1 MTTKLAKQFFFFTMF
16 SVGALMIPTNVLM
29 EKLLLDAPYLNME
42 YIESTNPHK
51 ETRIGKIRY
60 HHEGVVSEEEVET
73 HFSEQSLSHRLD
85 ETNKKTTSNNPFGTD
100 QKSASVSSKPH
111 NHPGYENEVGL
122 ENPYEDQKFIE
133 SNIQGFQKESEIDT
147 VIDEVPPLD
156 DFAIQVRGEGVL
168 GLWAEGYFAYK
179 VYSASWGQVPNTYNT
194 ASYASIQGFSAF
206 FIHNYLGGDKLYRVP
221 KWVKVALIRPDQIE
235 WYVIDGTVRYRGTP
249 NGKVCGYKSPYV
261 EWEQELGRKG
271 LSAERIATWHYQ
283 KPFAIQT
290 SICSDGK
297 VGVHILTGTWT
308 SEPPSEPSG

>member
-1 MTTKLAKQFFFFTMF
+1 MTTKLAKQIFFFTML
-16 SVGALMIPTNVLM
+16 SVGTLMIPTNVLM
-29 EKLLLDAPYLNME
+29 EKLLLDSPYLNLV
-42 YIESTNPHK
+42 YTESANPHT

-60 HHEGVVSEEEVET
+60 HREGVVSEEEFET
-73 HFSEQSLSHRLD
+73 HFSEQSLSHKLD
-85 ETNKKTTSNNPFGTD
+85 ETDNKTTSNNPFGID
-100 QKSASVSSKPH
+100 QNRTRVSSEPR
-111 NHPGYENEVGL
+111 NLPVYENEVGL
-122 ENPYEDQKFIE
+122 EIPYEDRKFIE
-133 SNIQGFQKESEIDT
+133 SDIQVIEKESEIDSAT
-147 VIDEVPPLD
+147 DEVPPLD

-194 ASYASIQGFSAF
+194 ASYASTQGFSAF
-206 FIHNYLGGDKLYRVP
+206 FIHNYLGGDKIYRVP